1 MQQKTYDFLI
11 QMRVPMLT
19 FGGELMGE
27 AIELVIQELEAHQ
40 FISLSDIEEELAN
53 KFHCSA
59 GSADRRLRRAM
70 DMTEF
75 RAGEYPNPELEA
87 LRTEYRIETWSIK
100 KFLYAAARR
109 LMNEME
115 VKSR

>member
-11 QMRVPMLT
+11 QMRVPVIT

-27 AIELVIQELEAHQ
+27 AIEIFMDKLARHQ
-40 FISLSDIEEELAN
+40 FVSLSDVECALAD
-53 KFHCSA
+53 KFNCSC

-70 DMTEF
+70 EMTEF
-75 RAGEYPNPELEA
+75 RAGEYPNPELEQ
-87 LRTEYRIETWSIK
+87 LRVEFRIDTWSVK

-109 LMNEME
+109 LMSYE
-115 VKSR
+115 

>member
-11 QMRVPMLT
+11 QMRVPVIT

-27 AIELVIQELEAHQ
+27 AIEIVMNELAHHQ
-40 FISLSDIEEELAN
+40 FVSLSDIECELAD
-53 KFHCSA
+53 KFSCSP

-70 DMTEF
+70 EMTEF
-75 RAGEYPNPELEA
+75 RAGEYLNPELEK
-87 LRTEYRIETWSIK
+87 LRVEFRIDTWSVK

-109 LMNEME
+109 LTSYE
-115 VKSR
+115 